1 MPEKR
6 HLSFSDPALGAGA
19 RVDCNIPRSEV
30 EGVEGR
36 EEGFEKKMQ
45 IKVMLKKTFC
55 VFWFL

>member
-36 EEGFEKKMQ
+36 EEGFEKKNAN
-45 IKVMLKKTFC
+45 
-55 VFWFL
+55 